1 MIQAIK
7 TVLQECWIDRKR
19 LLAISAYNLSF
30 QNNQTKLKLLWT
42 VLNPTLQAAT
52 YWLAYNVG
60 LRITSPI
67 QGIPYLAWMLT
78 GLIPWFFI
86 SMVMTNGAMCMVSA
100 RVIFRNMK
108 YPLGTIPVSSVCTD
122 FLSHLCYMLVLI
134 IIQLFGGVRYT
145 VGVLWL
151 FYYMAAAFLLML
163 GYTFFFSTLTVF
175 VRDIAKIIQS
185 VVRLLFFITPI
196 CWSLTPDNPLAGI
209 MKWNPIVYII
219 DGYRDTM
226 LYHGIISASPE
237 QHLSF
242 WAVTAVLL
250 LLGTW
255 LHWKLR
261 DSFIDYL

>member
-1 MIQAIK
+1 
-7 TVLQECWIDRKR
+7 
-19 LLAISAYNLSF
+19 
-30 QNNQTKLKLLWT
+30 
-42 VLNPTLQAAT
+42 
-52 YWLAYNVG
+52 
-60 LRITSPI
+60 
-67 QGIPYLAWMLT
+67 
-78 GLIPWFFI
+78 
-86 SMVMTNGAMCMVSA
+86 
-100 RVIFRNMK
+100 
-108 YPLGTIPVSSVCTD
+108 
-122 FLSHLCYMLVLI
+122 MLVLI
-134 IIQLFGGVRYT
+134 IIQLFSGVRYT